1 MRSQKKMNRT
11 EKEFGNVAK
20 GKTNPKTKKTTVEKM
35 GDVQRLV
42 HLLQVHQVELEHQNE
57 ELRITQQELEVSR
70 NKYVNLF
77 DFSPIPYFT
86 LNSDGLIKEVNLS
99 AGKMFGTDRKK
110 LIGKNLILFIQQN
123 ERDIFKL
130 FLNSIFS
137 SPIKHSC
144 ELTIKN
150 KEKRLFHVL
159 LEGLKIEDTMETDP
173 GCQVA
178 LIDLTDYKR
187 VEDSLKK
194 STEELKILNATK
206 DKFFSIIAHDLKS
219 PFQGFLGTT
228 ELMSEEVNQF
238 SNSDLSKLSSEM
250 HKSAQ
255 SLLKLLKNLL
265 DWAQIQNNTIDF
277 EPKDCN
283 LKKIVDQNLEIMGPI
298 ALQKGITV
306 FNEVPENLKVFAD
319 ENMLNSILR
328 NLLSNSVKFTF
339 RNGKI
344 VINAKAASN
353 NMLEISVRD
362 TGIGMSENT
371 IKKLF
376 KIDEK
381 IGTKGTDGEPSS
393 SLGLLLCKEFVE
405 KHGGKIRVESE
416 TGKGSVFYFTV

>member
-1 MRSQKKMNRT
+1 MNRT

-20 GKTNPKTKKTTVEKM
+20 AKTNPKTKKTTVEKM

>member
-1 MRSQKKMNRT
+1 MNRT